1 MFVYSIK
8 SKSWKSQTE
17 IYRFAKNVS
26 FDYLPSFD
34 YLINIAKFYSVS

>member
-1 MFVYSIK
+1 MKESNK
-8 SKSWKSQTE
+8 

-34 YLINIAKFYSVS
+34 YLITIAKFYSVS